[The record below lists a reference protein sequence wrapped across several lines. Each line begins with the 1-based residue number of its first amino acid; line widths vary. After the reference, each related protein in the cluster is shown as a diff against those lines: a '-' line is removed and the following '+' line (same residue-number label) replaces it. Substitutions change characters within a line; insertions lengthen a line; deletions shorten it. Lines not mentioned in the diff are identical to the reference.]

1 MLKGKVYISAA
12 AMITSLGEGVQRNMD
27 AVLRGESGVKLCTD
41 PRVTQSSVMAGI
53 IPEADYTALRVKYG
67 EGYTRAEL
75 LAAECVKNV
84 FAGAPDGRTLMIIAS
99 AKGNVSLLEGRCGE
113 GPRVPADDDP
123 LLFGQMASRIG
134 AMTDFP
140 AANIRVISNACI
152 SGVSAI
158 VIARR
163 MILSGVCDNAVVV
176 GVDTQNRFITSG
188 FASFKSLSDEVCR
201 PYDASRCGLNLGEAC
216 GAILL
221 TRTRLSGSDVAISG
235 GAITDDANHIS
246 GPSRTGDGLYFAMR
260 RAMNEAGVIPQ
271 QLDMLQMHGTATA
284 YNDEMESKAASLAG
298 LQEVPAQSL
307 KPYFG
312 HTMGASGV
320 IETIIAAE
328 ELKRGVCAGT
338 AGFSELGVPMPLN
351 VSAANRELG
360 ENAVRH
366 CLKTASGF
374 GGTNAAVILE
384 SGGCGGGE
392 VGGLLDIAFRE
403 CREVVICDGSVKVDG
418 EVVFAD
424 ENADYHA
431 FIRDAFKA
439 GGGQSMKF
447 YKMDD
452 LCKLG
457 YVAAA
462 WLLDGIEFGEEECG
476 MVLSGK
482 YGCLDTD
489 MKHQQIIDKEGDA
502 ASSPAVFVYTLPNVV
517 AGEISIRHHIKG
529 ENTWFWSDDRTM
541 SDLKHYASLMAGAS
555 DLRYCIIGHLD
566 FLNGEYFAKFEL
578 WSVAG

>member
-1 MLKGKVYISAA
+1 M
-12 AMITSLGEGVQRNMD
+12 
-27 AVLRGESGVKLCTD
+27 
-41 PRVTQSSVMAGI
+41 
-53 IPEADYTALRVKYG
+53 
-67 EGYTRAEL
+67 
-75 LAAECVKNV
+75 
-84 FAGAPDGRTLMIIAS
+84 F
-99 AKGNVSLLEGRCGE
+99 LEGRCGE
-113 GPRVPADDDP
+113 GPHVPADDDP

-188 FASFKSLSDEVCR
+188 FASFKSLDGEVCR

-216 GAILL
+216 GTILL
-221 TRTRLSGSDVAISG
+221 TRNRLSDSDVAISG

-260 RAMNEAGVIPQ
+260 RAMDEAGVIPQ
-271 QLDMLQMHGTATA
+271 HLDMLQMHGTATA

-298 LQEVPAQSL
+298 LQDVPAQSL

-384 SGGCGGGE
+384 SGGCGDGE

-403 CREVVICDGSVKVDG
+403 CREVVIGDGSVKVDG

-431 FIRDAFKA
+431 FIRDSFKA
-439 GGGQSMKF
+439 GGGQNMKF

-452 LCKLG
+452 FCKLA
-457 YVAAA
+457 YVAADR
-462 WLLDGIEFGEEECG
+462 LLEGIDFGEEECG
-476 MVLSGK
+476 MVLSGR

-489 MKHQQIIDKEGDA
+489 MKHQQIIDSEGDA
-502 ASSPAVFVYTLPNVV
+502 GASPAVFVYTLPNVA
-517 AGEISIRHHIKG
+517 AGEVSIRHHIKG
-529 ENTWFWSDDRTM
+529 ENTWFWSDDRQM
-541 SDLKHYASLMAGAS
+541 RDIRQYAGLMMAAQDLKYCMTGYFDCIAGKYEAVFK
-555 DLRYCIIGHLD
+555 LLERQ
-566 FLNGEYFAKFEL
+566 N
-578 WSVAG
+578 

>member
-41 PRVTQSSVMAGI
+41 QRVTQSSVMAGI
-53 IPEADYTALRVKYG
+53 IPEAVYTALRAKYG
-67 EGYTRAEL
+67 EEYTRAEL

-84 FAGAPDGRTLMIIAS
+84 YAGAPDGRTLMIIAS

-113 GPRVPADDDP
+113 EPRVPADDDP

-221 TRTRLSGSDVAISG
+221 TRNRLSGSDVAISG

-260 RAMNEAGVIPQ
+260 RAMGEAGVLSQ

-298 LQEVPAQSL
+298 LQDVPAQSL

-338 AGFSELGVPMPLN
+338 TGFSELGVPMPLN
-351 VSAANRELG
+351 VSAANRGLA

-374 GGTNAAVILE
+374 GGTNAAVALE
-384 SGGCGGGE
+384 SGDSGDGE
-392 VGGLLDIAFRE
+392 VGVPVDIDVRE
-403 CREVVICDGSVKVDG
+403 CREVVIGDGSVKVDG

-439 GGGQSMKF
+439 GGGQNMKF

-452 LCKLG
+452 FCKLA
-457 YVAAA
+457 YVAADR
-462 WLLDGIEFGEEECG
+462 LLECIDFGEEECG
-476 MVLSGK
+476 MVLSGR

-489 MKHQQIIDKEGDA
+489 MKHQQIIDSEGDA
-502 ASSPAVFVYTLPNVV
+502 GASPAVFVYTLPNVA
-517 AGEISIRHHIKG
+517 AGEVSIRHHIKG
-529 ENTWFWSDDRTM
+529 ENTWFWSDDRQM
-541 SDLKHYASLMAGAS
+541 RDIRQYAGMMMAAQDLK
-555 DLRYCIIGHLD
+555 YCIIG
-566 FLNGEYFAKFEL
+566 YFDCI
-578 WSVAG
+578 AGKYEAVFKLLERQN

>member
-1 MLKGKVYISAA
+1 MLKGKVYMSAA

-27 AVLRGESGVKLCTD
+27 AVLRGESGVKLSTD

-53 IPEADYTALRVKYG
+53 IPEAVYTALRAKYG
-67 EGYTRAEL
+67 EEYTRAEL

-84 FAGAPDGRTLMIIAS
+84 LADAPDGRTLMIIAS

-163 MILSGVCDNAVVV
+163 MILSGVYDNAVVV

-221 TRTRLSGSDVAISG
+221 TRNRLSGSDVAISG

-260 RAMNEAGVIPQ
+260 RAMGEAGVLPQ

-298 LQEVPAQSL
+298 LQDVPAQSL
-307 KPYFG
+307 KQYFG

-351 VSAANRELG
+351 VSAANRGLT

-374 GGTNAAVILE
+374 GGTNAAVTLE
-384 SGGCGGGE
+384 FGGSGDGE
-392 VGGLLDIAFRE
+392 VGGLVDIDVRE
-403 CREVVICDGSVKVDG
+403 CREVVIGDGSVKVDG

-439 GGGQSMKF
+439 GGGQNMKF

-452 LCKLG
+452 FCKLA
-457 YVAAA
+457 YVAADR
-462 WLLDGIEFGEEECG
+462 LLEGIDFGEEECG
-476 MVLSGK
+476 MVLSGR

-489 MKHQQIIDKEGDA
+489 MKHQQIIDSEGDA
-502 ASSPAVFVYTLPNVV
+502 GASPAVFVYTLPNVA
-517 AGEISIRHHIKG
+517 AGEISIRHHVKG
-529 ENTWFWSDDRTM
+529 ENTWFWSDDRQM
-541 SDLKHYASLMAGAS
+541 RDIRQYAGLMMAAQDLK
-555 DLRYCIIGHLD
+555 YCIIG
-566 FLNGEYFAKFEL
+566 YFD
-578 WSVAG
+578 SIAGKYEAVFKLLERQN

>member
-41 PRVTQSSVMAGI
+41 LRVTQSSVMAGI
-53 IPEADYTALRVKYG
+53 IPEAVYTALRAKYG
-67 EGYTRAEL
+67 EEYTRAEL
-75 LAAECVKNV
+75 LAAECIKNV
-84 FAGAPDGRTLMIIAS
+84 LADAPDGRTMMIMAS

-134 AMTDFP
+134 AMTGFP
-140 AANIRVISNACI
+140 AARIRVISNACI

-163 MILSGVCDNAVVV
+163 MILSDVCDNAVVV

-188 FASFKSLSDEVCR
+188 FASFKSLDGEVCR

-216 GAILL
+216 GTILL
-221 TRTRLSGSDVAISG
+221 TRNRLSDSDVAISG

-260 RAMNEAGVIPQ
+260 RAMDEAGVIPQ
-271 QLDMLQMHGTATA
+271 HLDMLQMHGTATA

-298 LQEVPAQSL
+298 LQDVPAQSL

-374 GGTNAAVILE
+374 GGTNAAVTLE
-384 SGGCGGGE
+384 SGGSHGGE
-392 VGGLLDIAFRE
+392 VGGLEDVAVRE

-439 GGGQSMKF
+439 VGGQNMKF

-452 LCKLG
+452 FCKLA
-457 YVAAA
+457 YVAADR
-462 WLLDGIEFGEEECG
+462 LLEGIDFGEEECG
-476 MVLSGK
+476 MVLSGR

-489 MKHQQIIDKEGDA
+489 MKHQQIIDSEGDA
-502 ASSPAVFVYTLPNVV
+502 GASPAVFVYTLPNVA
-517 AGEISIRHHIKG
+517 AGEVSIRHHIKG
-529 ENTWFWSDDRTM
+529 ENTWFWSDDRQM
-541 SDLKHYASLMAGAS
+541 RDIRQYAGLMMAAQDLKYCMTGYFDCIAGKYEAVFK
-555 DLRYCIIGHLD
+555 LLERQ
-566 FLNGEYFAKFEL
+566 N
-578 WSVAG
+578 

>member
-1 MLKGKVYISAA
+1 MLKGKVYMSAA
-12 AMITSLGEGVQRNMD
+12 AMITSLGEGVHRNMD

-41 PRVTQSSVMAGI
+41 SRVTQSSVMAGI
-53 IPEADYTALRVKYG
+53 IPEAVYTALRAKYG
-67 EGYTRAEL
+67 EEYTRAEL
-75 LAAECVKNV
+75 LAAECINNV
-84 FAGAPDGRTLMIIAS
+84 LADAPDSRTMMIMAS

-134 AMTDFP
+134 AMTGFP
-140 AANIRVISNACI
+140 AARIRVISNACI

-163 MILSGVCDNAVVV
+163 MILSDVCDNAVVV

-188 FASFKSLSDEVCR
+188 FASFKSLDDEVCR

-221 TRTRLSGSDVAISG
+221 TRNRLSSSDVAISG

-260 RAMNEAGVIPQ
+260 RAMDEAGVLPQ
-271 QLDMLQMHGTATA
+271 QLDMLQMHGTATV

-298 LQEVPAQSL
+298 LQDVPVQSL

-328 ELKRGVCAGT
+328 ELKRGVCSGT
-338 AGFSELGVPMPLN
+338 AGFSELGVPMQLN

-374 GGTNAAVILE
+374 GGTNAAVALE
-384 SGGCGGGE
+384 SGGSGDGE
-392 VGGLLDIAFRE
+392 VGVSVDIDVRE
-403 CREVVICDGSVKVDG
+403 CREVVIGDGSVNVDS

-424 ENADYHA
+424 ENADYHV

-439 GGGQSMKF
+439 GGGQNMKF

-452 LCKLG
+452 FCKLA
-457 YVAAA
+457 YVVADR
-462 WLLDGIEFGEEECG
+462 LLEGIDFGEEECG
-476 MVLSGK
+476 MVLSGR

-489 MKHQQIIDKEGDA
+489 MKHQQIIDSEGDA
-502 ASSPAVFVYTLPNVV
+502 GASPAVFVYTLPNVA
-517 AGEISIRHHIKG
+517 AGEVSIRHHIKG
-529 ENTWFWSDDRTM
+529 ENTWFWSDDRQM
-541 SDLKHYASLMAGAS
+541 SDICQYAGMMMAAQDLKYCMVGYFDCIAGKYEAVFK
-555 DLRYCIIGHLD
+555 LLERQ
-566 FLNGEYFAKFEL
+566 N
-578 WSVAG
+578 

>member
-1 MLKGKVYISAA
+1 MLKGKVYMSAA

-41 PRVTQSSVMAGI
+41 LRVTQSSVMAGI
-53 IPEADYTALRVKYG
+53 IPEAVYKAFSAKYG
-67 EGYTRAEL
+67 EEYTRAEL

-99 AKGNVSLLEGRCGE
+99 AKGNVSLLEGQCGE
-113 GPRVPADDDP
+113 GPHVPADDDP

-188 FASFKSLSDEVCR
+188 FASFKSLSEEVCR

-221 TRTRLSGSDVAISG
+221 TRNRLSGSDVAISG

-260 RAMNEAGVIPQ
+260 RAMDEAGVLPQ

-298 LQEVPAQSL
+298 LQDVPAQSL

-338 AGFSELGVPMPLN
+338 AGFSELGVPMQLN

-360 ENAVRH
+360 ENTVRH

-374 GGTNAAVILE
+374 GGTNAAVALE
-384 SGGCGGGE
+384 SGGSGDGE
-392 VGGLLDIAFRE
+392 VGGLVDIDVRE
-403 CREVVICDGSVKVDG
+403 CREVVIGDGGVKVDG

-424 ENADYHA
+424 ENADYHV

-439 GGGQSMKF
+439 GGGQNMKF

-452 LCKLG
+452 FCKLA
-457 YVAAA
+457 YVAADR
-462 WLLDGIEFGEEECG
+462 LLEGIDFGEEECG
-476 MVLSGK
+476 MVLSGR

-489 MKHQQIIDKEGDA
+489 MKHQQVIDSEGDA
-502 ASSPAVFVYTLPNVV
+502 GASPAVFVYTLPNVA
-517 AGEISIRHHIKG
+517 AGEVSIRHHVKG
-529 ENTWFWSDDRTM
+529 ENTWFWSDDRQM
-541 SDLKHYASLMAGAS
+541 RDIRQYAGMMMAAQDLK
-555 DLRYCIIGHLD
+555 YCIIG
-566 FLNGEYFAKFEL
+566 YFDCI
-578 WSVAG
+578 AGKYEAVFKLLERQN

>member
-53 IPEADYTALRVKYG
+53 IPEAVYTALRAKYG
-67 EGYTRAEL
+67 EEYTRAEL
-75 LAAECVKNV
+75 LAAECIKNV
-84 FAGAPDGRTLMIIAS
+84 LADAPDSRTMMIMAS

-134 AMTDFP
+134 AMTGFP
-140 AANIRVISNACI
+140 AARIRVISNACI

-158 VIARR
+158 IIARR

-188 FASFKSLSDEVCR
+188 FASFKSLDDEVCR

-221 TRTRLSGSDVAISG
+221 TRNRLSDSDVAISG

-260 RAMNEAGVIPQ
+260 RAMDEAGVIPQ
-271 QLDMLQMHGTATA
+271 HLDMLQMHGTATA

-298 LQEVPAQSL
+298 LQDVPAQSL

-374 GGTNAAVILE
+374 GGTNAAVTLE
-384 SGGCGGGE
+384 SGGSSDSE

-403 CREVVICDGSVKVDG
+403 CREAVIGDGSVKVDG

-439 GGGQSMKF
+439 GGGQNMKF

-452 LCKLG
+452 FCKLA
-457 YVAAA
+457 YVAADR
-462 WLLDGIEFGEEECG
+462 LLEGIDFGEEEIG
-476 MVLSGK
+476 MVLSGR

-489 MKHQQIIDKEGDA
+489 MKHQQIIDSEGDA
-502 ASSPAVFVYTLPNVV
+502 GASPAVFVYTLPNVA
-517 AGEISIRHHIKG
+517 AGEVSIRHHIKG
-529 ENTWFWSDDRTM
+529 ENTWFWSDDRQM
-541 SDLKHYASLMAGAS
+541 CDIRQYAGMMMAAQDLKYCMTGYFDCIAGKYEAVFK
-555 DLRYCIIGHLD
+555 LLERQ
-566 FLNGEYFAKFEL
+566 N
-578 WSVAG
+578 

>member
-27 AVLRGESGVKLCTD
+27 AVLRGESGVKLCTY

-53 IPEADYTALRVKYG
+53 IPETVYTALRAKYG
-67 EGYTRAEL
+67 EEYTRAEL

-84 FAGAPDGRTLMIIAS
+84 LADAPDGRTMMIIAS
-99 AKGNVSLLEGRCGE
+99 AKGNVSLLEGRCVE

-134 AMTDFP
+134 AMTGFP
-140 AANIRVISNACI
+140 AAHIRVISNACI
-152 SGVSAI
+152 TGVSAI

-163 MILSGVCDNAVVV
+163 MILSGICDNAVVV

-188 FASFKSLSDEVCR
+188 FASFKSLGDEVCR

-221 TRTRLSGSDVAISG
+221 TRKRLSDNDVAISG

-260 RAMNEAGVIPQ
+260 RAMDEAGVIPQ
-271 QLDMLQMHGTATA
+271 HLDMLQMHGTATA

-298 LQEVPAQSL
+298 LQDVPAQSL

-374 GGTNAAVILE
+374 GGTNAAVTLE
-384 SGGCGGGE
+384 SGGIGDGE
-392 VGGLLDIAFRE
+392 VGGPEDIAVRE
-403 CREVVICDGSVKVDG
+403 CREVVIGDGRVKVDG

-439 GGGQSMKF
+439 GGGQNMKF

-452 LCKLG
+452 FCKLA
-457 YVAAA
+457 YVAAD
-462 WLLDGIEFGEEECG
+462 WLLEGIAFGEEECG
-476 MVLSGK
+476 MVLSGR

-489 MKHQQIIDKEGDA
+489 MKHQQIIDSEGDA
-502 ASSPAVFVYTLPNVV
+502 GASPAVFVYTLPNVA

-529 ENTWFWSDDRTM
+529 ENTWFWSDDRQM
-541 SDLKHYASLMAGAS
+541 RDIRQYAGMMMAAQDLEYCMIGYFDCIAGKYEAVFK
-555 DLRYCIIGHLD
+555 LLERQ
-566 FLNGEYFAKFEL
+566 N
-578 WSVAG
+578 